1 MLKIELNE
9 REELSEYGGSGK
21 VKDMQRRNI
30 IVRLEKCRNKN
41 KEFYNKHPDLLK
53 ELDYKIEA
61 LKNGVDYK
69 IENANW
75 TVAYVGGKLRD
86 ANIGFKETN
95 RGLIEYKDT
104 MTIEIAKEVYSKFR
118 EIPHFKNQK

>member
-69 IENANW
+69 INDANW
-75 TVAYVGGKLRD
+75 TVAYIGGKLRD

-95 RGLIEYKDT
+95 RGLIEYKNT

-118 EIPHFKNQK
+118 ENPHFKNRK

>member
-1 MLKIELNE
+1 M
-9 REELSEYGGSGK
+9 
-21 VKDMQRRNI
+21 KDMQRRNI

-53 ELDYKIEA
+53 ELDCKIEA

-86 ANIGFKETN
+86 TNIGFKETN
-95 RGLIEYKDT
+95 RGLIKYKDT
-104 MTIEIAKEVYSKFR
+104 MTIEIAKEAYSKFR

>member
-1 MLKIELNE
+1 M
-9 REELSEYGGSGK
+9 
-21 VKDMQRRNI
+21 KDMQRRNI

-41 KEFYNKHPDLLK
+41 KEFYNKYPNLLK

-69 IENANW
+69 IKNANW

-86 ANIGFKETN
+86 TNIGFKETN
-95 RGLIEYKDT
+95 RGLIKYKNT
-104 MTIEIAKEVYSKFR
+104 MTIEIAKEAYSKFR

>member
-69 IENANW
+69 INDANW
-75 TVAYVGGKLRD
+75 TVAYIGGKLRD
-86 ANIGFKETN
+86 ANTGFKETN
-95 RGLIEYKDT
+95 RGLIEYKNT
-104 MTIEIAKEVYSKFR
+104 MTIEIAKEVYSKLR
-118 EIPHFKNQK
+118 ENPHFKNRK

>member
-69 IENANW
+69 IKNANW

-86 ANIGFKETN
+86 TNIGFKETN
-95 RGLIEYKDT
+95 RGLIEYKNT

-118 EIPHFKNQK
+118 ENPHFKNRK

>member
-1 MLKIELNE
+1 M
-9 REELSEYGGSGK
+9 
-21 VKDMQRRNI
+21 KDMQRRNI

-75 TVAYVGGKLRD
+75 TIAYVGGKLRD
-86 ANIGFKETN
+86 TNIGFKETN
-95 RGLIEYKDT
+95 RGLIKYKNT

>member
-1 MLKIELNE
+1 M
-9 REELSEYGGSGK
+9 
-21 VKDMQRRNI
+21 KDMQRRNI

-41 KEFYNKHPDLLK
+41 KEFYNKYPNLLK

-69 IENANW
+69 IKNANW

-86 ANIGFKETN
+86 TNIGFKETN
-95 RGLIEYKDT
+95 RGLIKYENT
-104 MTIEIAKEVYSKFR
+104 MTIEIAKEAYSKFR
-118 EIPHFKNQK
+118 EIPHFKNRK

>member
-1 MLKIELNE
+1 M
-9 REELSEYGGSGK
+9 
-21 VKDMQRRNI
+21 KDMQRRNI

-41 KEFYNKHPDLLK
+41 KEFYNKYPNLLK

-69 IENANW
+69 IKNANW
-75 TVAYVGGKLRD
+75 IVAYVGGKLRD
-86 ANIGFKETN
+86 TNIGFEETN
-95 RGLIEYKDT
+95 RGLIKYKNT

-118 EIPHFKNQK
+118 EIPYFENRK